1 MAAIPASINVPVW
14 KLPSMNLPPSLAT
27 TETTI
32 ISTPSSPASC
42 PLLNRIE
49 FIDRSPES
57 ANATPPKCTGQQ
69 RLHVAALE
77 LRTHETA
84 LAVAERTGF
93 SIYDSLIVAAALHAG
108 SRTLYAEDLQH
119 GQVIDKTLTI
129 VDPFR
134 NLSARSGR

>member
-1 MAAIPASINVPVW
+1 MVFSGMGTLGVGRQAAVV
-14 KLPSMNLPPSLAT
+14 
-27 TETTI
+27 
-32 ISTPSSPASC
+32 
-42 PLLNRIE
+42 
-49 FIDRSPES
+49 
-57 ANATPPKCTGQQ
+57 QQ